1 MEYSSYIETKW
12 DDKIV
17 LEQTESFYD
26 RGFYAHAPCR
36 LWKILDI

>member
-1 MEYSSYIETKW
+1 MGGTKW

-26 RGFYAHAPCR
+26 RGVLCPRSLSA
-36 LWKILDI
+36 LEDS